1 MAFVNVRIIIKMEFY
16 LLFIIIFIAIPVLIL
31 SYLKVSD
38 KKDEI
43 RWIHIALLIIYMVG
57 GFYFL
62 SWIKPLI
69 YG

>member
-1 MAFVNVRIIIKMEFY
+1 MEFY